1 MRLLSADFIYH
12 PEGWL
17 DNHVLAIDE
26 EGRVLALR
34 PRQRHEL
41 VERFSGYLIP
51 GLVNAHTHLEL
62 SHLRGQIPEGIGMAG
77 FIREVFRL
85 RNAFS
90 DEQQQRALEA
100 AWQEAADAGT
110 VAFGDIC
117 NTDLTVPIKQNNP
130 QVLSHSFL
138 ELPGLDPS
146 RAGRVWQHGE
156 TLRQAF
162 LHLPH
167 SFTAHAPYSMSLPL
181 MEMIYSHSRHLSIH
195 LLESEAEWT
204 LFRTGQG
211 PLAEAFRDFGL
222 VWPPFPDKRPDAY
235 VSRGIA
241 ADSRVIWVHGLQLD
255 ARGVEELTEAVPDSY
270 FCLCP
275 RSNYFLHREWPSLS
289 IFAPVSQQ
297 VCLGTD
303 SLASNHDL
311 NVWKEVLALQQL
323 PGAPDFHRLV
333 SWATTNGAA
342 ALGLSNVAG
351 KFRVGTRPGVLWA
364 RTRFTE
370 RLERI
375 DG

>member
-1 MRLLSADFIYH
+1 MRVLSADFIYH

-17 DNHVLAIDE
+17 NDHVLAIDT
-26 EGRVLALR
+26 EGQVLALR
-34 PRQRHEL
+34 PRQRQDL
-41 VERFSGYLIP
+41 VERFPGYLIP

-62 SHLRGQIPEGIGMAG
+62 SHLRGQIAEGIGMAG

-90 DEQQQRALEA
+90 DEQQHRALGA
-100 AWQEAADAGT
+100 AWQEAVDAGT
-110 VAFGDIC
+110 VAVGDIC
-117 NTDLTVPIKQNNP
+117 NTSLTSEKKQTNN
-130 QVLSHSFL
+130 QLLTHSFL

-167 SFTAHAPYSMSLPL
+167 SFTAHAPYSTSQPL
-181 MEMIYSHSRHLSIH
+181 MATIFAHSRHLSIH

-222 VWPPFPDKRPDAY
+222 VWPPFPEKRPDTYIA
-235 VSRGIA
+235 RGIA
-241 ADSRVIWVHGLQLD
+241 PDSRVIWVHGLQLD
-255 ARGVEELTEAVPDSY
+255 ARGIEQLPEAVPDSY

-275 RSNYFLHREWPSLS
+275 RSNHFLHRQWPDLALFES
-289 IFAPVSQQ
+289 VSQQ

-311 NVWKEVLALQQL
+311 NIWKEVRALQQL

-342 ALGLSNVAG
+342 ALGLSKEAG

-364 RTRFTE
+364 RTQFTE
-370 RLERI
+370 SLERI
-375 DG
+375 DR